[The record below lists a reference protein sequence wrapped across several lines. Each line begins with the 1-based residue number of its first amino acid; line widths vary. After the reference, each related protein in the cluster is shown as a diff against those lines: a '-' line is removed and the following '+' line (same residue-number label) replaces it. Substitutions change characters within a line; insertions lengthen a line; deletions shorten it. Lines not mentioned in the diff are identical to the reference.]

1 MKGLLLFSVFAFLN
15 FGAFAQREG
24 VYNVRDFG
32 AKGDGVADDTSAF
45 QAALDACGAE
55 GGGIV
60 FVPRGN
66 YLIKGHL
73 SIPPYVTL
81 EGVWT
86 APSTWSQY
94 KGTTLLAVEGEGD
107 ENGTPFITLHT
118 GSTLKGVTIF
128 YPNQKP
134 DNIRPYPWTIRG
146 RGDNCSIIDVLIVN
160 PYQAVD
166 LGTHPCGRHYIR
178 GLYAQPL
185 RRGLYIDQCYDIG
198 RVENIHFWPFWT
210 WDEKSGIRDYLWKH
224 GEAFIIGRTD
234 WEYVFNTFCFGYR
247 IGYRF
252 IRTKNGVANGNFLG
266 IGADATEIA
275 LLVEDCATYG
285 LLITNG
291 EFVSFAGE
299 DPIEVVVKPT
309 NTGNILLQNCAFW
322 GPSNQIARIE
332 GKGTISFQNCNF
344 DYWDKDRKK
353 LPAIEALSGD
363 IIVNGCLFNR
373 DAPQVYLG
381 EDVRYGVI
389 TSNRFIGFPRI
400 INKSKGNVQ
409 IGLNASF
416 EIKEEGESIV
426 IDDSFPAPQFRTVG
440 EWYLA
445 RAGGD
450 YGGSSLWANKGGG
463 EKKAYWSPKIEKEGY
478 YDVYV
483 WFGEDPNKDHASN
496 AVFEIH
502 SGKGITRK
510 TVNMAKDFS
519 RWHLLGRFY
528 FKPGA
533 PAQIIL
539 SNKADGNVV
548 ADAVKLVP
556 VKTSSPPNF

>member
-1 MKGLLLFSVFAFLN
+1 MKMLFLIGILTITLSFTY
-15 FGAFAQREG
+15 AQQAG
-24 VYNVRDFG
+24 MFNVKDFG
-32 AKGDGVADDTSAF
+32 AKGDGTTDDTKAF
-45 QAALDACGAE
+45 QAALDACGEA

-60 FVPRGN
+60 FAPTGN

-81 EGVWT
+81 EGVWR

-94 KGTTLLAVEGEGD
+94 KGTTLLAVEGEGE

-118 GSTLKGVTIF
+118 SSTLKGVTIF
-128 YPNQKP
+128 YPNQKA

-146 RGDNCSIIDVLIVN
+146 RGDNCSVIDVLIVN

-166 LGTHPCGRHYIR
+166 FGTYPCGRHYVR

-185 RRGLYIDQCYDIG
+185 RKGLYIDQCYDIG
-198 RVENIHFWPFWT
+198 RVENVHFWPFWT
-210 WDEKSGIRDYLWKH
+210 WDDKSGIRDYLWKN

-234 WEYVFNTFCFGYR
+234 WEYVYNTFCFGYK

-299 DPIEVVVKPT
+299 NPIEVVVAPT
-309 NTGNILLQNCAFW
+309 NTGMLLLQNCAFW
-322 GPSNQIARIE
+322 GPSNQIAKIE
-332 GKGTISFQNCNF
+332 GKGTVSFQNCNF
-344 DYWDKDRKK
+344 DYWDKDAKG
-353 LPAIEALSGD
+353 LPAIEVLSGD
-363 IIVNGCLFNR
+363 VIVNGCLFNR

-381 EDVRYGVI
+381 KDVRYAVI
-389 TSNRFIGFPRI
+389 TSNRFTGFSRI
-400 INKSKGNVQ
+400 INEAKGNVQ
-409 IGLNASF
+409 IGLNAAF
-416 EIKEEGESIV
+416 EIKEEAGSIV
-426 IDDSFPAPQFRTVG
+426 IDDSFPEPLFKKIG

-445 RAGGD
+445 KAGGD
-450 YGGSSLWANKGGG
+450 YGGSSLWAPKGDGNA
-463 EKKAYWSPKIEKEGY
+463 KAIWSPKIEKKGY
-478 YDVYV
+478 YNVYV

-496 AVFEIH
+496 AEFEIYH
-502 SGKGITRK
+502 AKGKTIKIVDLTK
-510 TVNMAKDFS
+510 NFS
-519 RWHLLGRFY
+519 CWHLLGRFY
-528 FKPGA
+528 FEPNA
-533 PAQIIL
+533 PAKIVL
-539 SNKADGNVV
+539 SNKANGNVV

-556 VKTSSPPNF
+556 TK